1 MNGHLLRKEP
11 MADFLISDKSLYE
24 RTSFEKRKKKTE
36 YDFWYEVIDNTI
48 LEENFQKKF
57 KVKELNEY
65 SKNREELKLKM
76 KYLLNE
82 LKYLKKKNIVY
93 TNLSIK
99 KILEENNNLKNLKTL
114 KLNNKFIILNITN
127 KDLEYIKNNLEV
139 ILKNI
144 KKYKDN
150 ILRINLTFENKNELK
165 ENKDYFIKIRN
176 VFKGIKKYQ
185 IYFTKIENDYSIYN
199 PKI

>member
-11 MADFLISDKSLYE
+11 MADFLIADKSLYE

-76 KYLLNE
+76 KYLLNNLE
-82 LKYLKKKNIVY
+82 YLKKKNIVY

-114 KLNNKFIILNITN
+114 KFNNKFIILNITN
-127 KDLEYIKNNLEV
+127 KDLEYIKNNFEV
-139 ILKNI
+139 ILKII

>member
-11 MADFLISDKSLYE
+11 MADFLIADKSLYE

-82 LKYLKKKNIVY
+82 LKYLKKKNIIY

-99 KILEENNNLKNLKTL
+99 EILEENNNLKNLKTL

-127 KDLEYIKNNLEV
+127 KDLEYVKNNFEV
-139 ILKNI
+139 ILKI
-144 KKYKDN
+144 IQKYKDN

>member
-1 MNGHLLRKEP
+1 
-11 MADFLISDKSLYE
+11 MADFLIADKSLYE

-82 LKYLKKKNIVY
+82 LKYLKKKNMIY
-93 TNLSIK
+93 TILSIK
-99 KILEENNNLKNLKTL
+99 EILEENNNLKNLKPL
-114 KLNNKFIILNITN
+114 NLNNKFIILNITS

-150 ILRINLTFENKNELK
+150 ILRINLTFKNKNELK

>member
-1 MNGHLLRKEP
+1 
-11 MADFLISDKSLYE
+11 MADFLIADKSLYE

-82 LKYLKKKNIVY
+82 LKYLKKKNIIY

-99 KILEENNNLKNLKTL
+99 EILEENNNLKNLKTL

-127 KDLEYIKNNLEV
+127 KDLEYVKNNFEV
-139 ILKNI
+139 ILKI
-144 KKYKDN
+144 IQKYKDN

>member
-1 MNGHLLRKEP
+1 
-11 MADFLISDKSLYE
+11 MADFLIADKSLYE

-82 LKYLKKKNIVY
+82 LKYLKKKNMIY
-93 TNLSIK
+93 TILSIK
-99 KILEENNNLKNLKTL
+99 EILEENNNLKNLKPL
-114 KLNNKFIILNITN
+114 NLNNKFIILNITN
-127 KDLEYIKNNLEV
+127 KDLEYVKNNFEV
-139 ILKNI
+139 ILKI
-144 KKYKDN
+144 IQKYKDN

>member
-1 MNGHLLRKEP
+1 
-11 MADFLISDKSLYE
+11 MADFLIADKSLYE

-76 KYLLNE
+76 KYLLNNLE
-82 LKYLKKKNIVY
+82 YLKKKNIVY

-114 KLNNKFIILNITN
+114 KFNNKFIILNITN
-127 KDLEYIKNNLEV
+127 KDLEYIKNNFEV
-139 ILKNI
+139 ILKII

>member
-11 MADFLISDKSLYE
+11 MADFLIADKSLYE

-82 LKYLKKKNIVY
+82 LKYLKKKNMIY
-93 TNLSIK
+93 TILSIK
-99 KILEENNNLKNLKTL
+99 EILEENNNLKNLKPL
-114 KLNNKFIILNITN
+114 NLNNKFIILNITS

-150 ILRINLTFENKNELK
+150 ILRINLTFKNKNELK